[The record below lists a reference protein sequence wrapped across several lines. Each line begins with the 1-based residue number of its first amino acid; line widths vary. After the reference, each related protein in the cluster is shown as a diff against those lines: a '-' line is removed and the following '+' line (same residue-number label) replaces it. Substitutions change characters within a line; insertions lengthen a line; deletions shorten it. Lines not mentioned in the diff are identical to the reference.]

1 MPHLFSGLN
10 QKRQSGVITGGTF
23 TVGGKGRGS
32 SNRMVSHCRSNSE
45 NPSECSNQIINIAA
59 AAPPPKEKPKEAPK
73 EEDILFNLSSFDKL
87 PIPNKYK
94 SALFLAANRWNTF
107 IKFNM
112 DTVRFI
118 RSKKT
123 VDRDYKNWNGIELT
137 GFSLF
142 TNPTYIAQTE
152 AIYFALSSL
161 NVSFTLKVD
170 DAQMINKKY
179 KQDDI
184 NDVMTH
190 ELGHA
195 LGFTYMK
202 TTVNSEANKAELLL
216 NTRTLQAF
224 KINSRDYS
232 ENPQHPIGLI
242 KDYFPYTVQFFDDI
256 GGTCNNENKKVTG
269 TNLPLDDNKA
279 GGLHFASKTYSS
291 VELVPNTFISKYYK
305 RGLSNEI
312 MSPSHIQ
319 GQKYYISPLSICF
332 LLELYT
338 NYDGKNY
345 YNYTQKNSQLGSEV
359 KNYTITRPGLHI
371 TFNSTIN
378 PIIIKNGDKSI
389 DDEIIDDEIIDNEII
404 DDKSFNDEI
413 IDDENTIH
421 LNCSCKIIYKEIIN

>member
-1 MPHLFSGLN
+1 MFKFSFS
-10 QKRQSGVITGGTF
+10 QSKFNGIKPAFNLGATR
-23 TVGGKGRGS
+23 GKGS
-32 SNRMVSHCRSNSE
+32 STRMLSHCKSNSE
-45 NPSECSNQIINIAA
+45 NPSDCVNLIIG
-59 AAPPPKEKPKEAPK
+59 AAPPRPPPPPPK
-73 EEDILFNLSSFDKL
+73 EEDILFNLSSFDNL
-87 PIPNKYK
+87 PIPNTYK

-123 VDRDYKNWNGIELT
+123 ADRDYKNWNGIELT
-137 GFSLF
+137 GFSIVA
-142 TNPTYIAQTE
+142 NQTYVAQTL
-152 AIYFALSSL
+152 AIYFSLSSL
-161 NVSFTLKVD
+161 NVSFTLKVNE
-170 DAQMINKKY
+170 AQMIQSKY
-179 KQDDI
+179 NQADI

-216 NTRTLQAF
+216 NTRTLELF
-224 KINSRDYS
+224 KIDSRDYS
-232 ENPQHPIGLI
+232 ANPAHPIGLI

-269 TNLPLDDNKA
+269 TNLPLDDNKE
-279 GGLHFASKTYSS
+279 GGFHFANKTYSS

-312 MSPSHIQ
+312 MSPTHTQ
-319 GQKYYISPLSICF
+319 GRKYYISPLSIFF

-378 PIIIKNGDKSI
+378 PKNITTGDKSI
-389 DDEIIDDEIIDNEII
+389 DDEIIDDEIID
-404 DDKSFNDEI
+404 DEI
-413 IDDENTIH
+413 IEEENTIH
-421 LNCSCKIIYKEIIN
+421 LNCSCEIIYKEIIN